1 MRAHD
6 DTRHPADIAREV
18 STRRGVPVGIV
29 GLSMIVYAMATNND
43 IMIYSG
49 AAMIALATKMV
60 TFRQLSSLVPWA
72 KKEPEKE
79 KPERRRD
86 VVE

>member
-18 STRRGVPVGIV
+18 STKRGVPVGVV
-29 GLSMIVYAMATNND
+29 GLGMIVYAMAMHND

-49 AAMIALATKMV
+49 AGLIALATKMV

-79 KPERRRD
+79 RRRD
-86 VVE
+86 VV